1 MGWSNDRRIK
11 KALLED
17 NIQCINEYD
26 GKFVFLSIVTTAIT
40 GEHQLHFPVL
50 FNYEIPVGSF
60 LIAKVSENTEIKT
73 LVFVCCNASQYSISQ
88 NTVKKNLF
96 WSEITNNGYEVLPV

>member
-1 MGWSNDRRIK
+1 MTDELK
-11 KALLED
+11 KALLKS
-17 NIQCINEYD
+17 NIQCINVYD
-26 GKFVFLSIVTTAIT
+26 GNFVFLHTETTIIT
-40 GEHQLHFPVL
+40 GEHQLHFPDL

-73 LVFVCCNASQYSISQ
+73 LVFVCCNASQSFISQ
-88 NTVKKNLF
+88 NTDKKNLF

>member
-1 MGWSNDRRIK
+1 MTDKLKNDLLK
-11 KALLED
+11 K

-26 GKFVFLSIVTTAIT
+26 GKFVFLRTVNTVIT
-40 GEHQLHFPVL
+40 SSRQLHIPVL

-73 LVFVCCNASQYSISQ
+73 LVFVCCNASQSFIGQ

-96 WSEITNNGYEVLPV
+96 WYEITNNGYEVLPV

>member
-1 MGWSNDRRIK
+1 MTDKLK
-11 KALLED
+11 KALLEN

-26 GKFVFLSIVTTAIT
+26 GKFVFFHTETTIIT
-40 GEHQLHFPVL
+40 GERQLHFPVL

-60 LIAKVSENTEIKT
+60 LITKVSENTELKT
-73 LVFVCCNASQYSISQ
+73 LVFVCCNASQSFISH

-96 WSEITNNGYEVLPV
+96 WCEITNNGYEVLPD

>member
-1 MGWSNDRRIK
+1 MTEELKN
-11 KALLED
+11 ALLKS

-26 GKFVFLSIVTTAIT
+26 GKFVFFHAETTIIT
-40 GEHQLHFPVL
+40 GEHKLHFPVL

-73 LVFVCCNASQYSISQ
+73 LVFVCCNASQAFI
-88 NTVKKNLF
+88 NKNIVKNNLL
-96 WSEITNNGYEVLPV
+96 WAEITNKGYEVLPV

>member
-1 MGWSNDRRIK
+1 MIDKLKND
-11 KALLED
+11 LLKS

-26 GKFVFLSIVTTAIT
+26 GKFVFFHTETTIIND
-40 GEHQLHFPVL
+40 EHQLHFPVL

-73 LVFVCCNASQYSISQ
+73 LVFVCCNASQSSI
-88 NTVKKNLF
+88 NETNVKKNLF
-96 WSEITNNGYEVLPV
+96 WSEITNNDYEVLSV

>member
-1 MGWSNDRRIK
+1 MTDELKND
-11 KALLED
+11 LLKS

-26 GKFVFLSIVTTAIT
+26 GKFVFLRTLTTTIT
-40 GEHQLHFPVL
+40 VEHNLHLPVL
-50 FNYEIPVGSF
+50 FNNEIPVGSF

-73 LVFVCCNASQYSISQ
+73 LVFVCCNASQTIVSS
-88 NTVKKNLF
+88 NAVKNNLF

>member
-1 MGWSNDRRIK
+1 MTNELKND
-11 KALLED
+11 LLKS

-26 GKFVFLSIVTTAIT
+26 GKFVFFHTETTIIT

-50 FNYEIPVGSF
+50 FNYEISVGSF
-60 LIAKVSENTEIKT
+60 LITKVSENTELKT
-73 LVFVCCNASQYSISQ
+73 LVFVCCNASQSFISK

-96 WSEITNNGYEVLPV
+96 WSEITNNGYEVLPI

>member
-1 MGWSNDRRIK
+1 MTNELK
-11 KALLED
+11 NALLKS

-26 GKFVFLSIVTTAIT
+26 GKFVFFHTETTVIT

-60 LIAKVSENTEIKT
+60 LISKVSENTDIKT
-73 LVFVCCNASQYSISQ
+73 FVFVCCNASQSFISQ

>member
-1 MGWSNDRRIK
+1 MSDKLKND
-11 KALLED
+11 LLKS

-26 GKFVFLSIVTTAIT
+26 GKFVFFHTETTIIT
-40 GEHQLHFPVL
+40 GEHQLNFPVL

-73 LVFVCCNASQYSISQ
+73 LVFVCCNASKSFI
-88 NTVKKNLF
+88 
-96 WSEITNNGYEVLPV
+96 G

>member
-1 MGWSNDRRIK
+1 MTDKLK
-11 KALLED
+11 KALLEN

-26 GKFVFLSIVTTAIT
+26 GKFVFFHAETTIIT

-60 LIAKVSENTEIKT
+60 LIAKVSENTELKT
-73 LVFVCCNASQYSISQ
+73 LVFVCCNASQSFISQ

-96 WSEITNNGYEVLPV
+96 WSEITNNGYDVLAI

>member
-1 MGWSNDRRIK
+1 MTNELK
-11 KALLED
+11 NALLES

-26 GKFVFLSIVTTAIT
+26 GKFVFFHTETTIIT
-40 GEHQLHFPVL
+40 SEHQLHFPVL

-73 LVFVCCNASQYSISQ
+73 LVFVCCNASQSFI
-88 NTVKKNLF
+88 NKNIVKNNLL
-96 WSEITNNGYEVLPV
+96 WAEITNNGYEVLPV

>member
-1 MGWSNDRRIK
+1 MTDKLKND
-11 KALLED
+11 LLKS

-26 GKFVFLSIVTTAIT
+26 GKFVFFHTETTIIT

-73 LVFVCCNASQYSISQ
+73 LVFVCCNASQSFISQ
-88 NTVKKNLF
+88 NTVKNNLF

>member
-1 MGWSNDRRIK
+1 MTDKLKND
-11 KALLED
+11 LLKS

-26 GKFVFLSIVTTAIT
+26 GKFVFFHTETTSIT

-60 LIAKVSENTEIKT
+60 LIAKVSENTESKT
-73 LVFVCCNASQYSISQ
+73 LVFVCCNASQSSI
-88 NTVKKNLF
+88 NKTNVKKNLF
-96 WSEITNNGYEVLPV
+96 WYEITNNGYEVIPV

>member
-1 MGWSNDRRIK
+1 MTDELK

-26 GKFVFLSIVTTAIT
+26 GKFVFFHAETTSIT
-40 GEHQLHFPVL
+40 GEHQLHFPAL

-60 LIAKVSENTEIKT
+60 LIAKVSENTNIKT
-73 LVFVCCNASQYSISQ
+73 LVFVCCNASQASITQ

-96 WSEITNNGYEVLPV
+96 WTEITNNGYEVLPV

>member
-1 MGWSNDRRIK
+1 MTDKLKND
-11 KALLED
+11 LLKS

-26 GKFVFLSIVTTAIT
+26 GKFVFCHTETTSIT

-60 LIAKVSENTEIKT
+60 LITKVSENTELKI
-73 LVFVCCNASQYSISQ
+73 LVFVCCNASQPFISQ

>member
-1 MGWSNDRRIK
+1 MTEELKN
-11 KALLED
+11 ALLKS

-26 GKFVFLSIVTTAIT
+26 GKFIFFHAETTIIT

-60 LIAKVSENTEIKT
+60 
-73 LVFVCCNASQYSISQ
+73 
-88 NTVKKNLF
+88 
-96 WSEITNNGYEVLPV
+96 

>member
-1 MGWSNDRRIK
+1 MTNELK
-11 KALLED
+11 KALLES

-26 GKFVFLSIVTTAIT
+26 GKYVFLSTVTTNVT
-40 GEHQLHFPVL
+40 DGNKLHFPVL

-73 LVFVCCNASQYSISQ
+73 LVFVCCNASQSFISQ